1 MTRAPRT
8 RIALDS
14 LLALTLHY
22 GTMLASAITG
32 FGVVMALIGSGIGS
46 RQPATLRAV
55 DIVTAGIVLFILL
68 PVLRVVLMLVS
79 FLRERDYLLS
89 VIAGVVLAII
99 LLSFAVGSRMAS
111 AIAG

>member
-1 MTRAPRT
+1 MTRTPRT

-55 DIVTAGIVLFILL
+55 EEALDGRV
-68 PVLRVVLMLVS
+68 RVVLMLAS